1 MATRY
6 RFGVEEFERLFQG
19 VKHLELLRGE
29 IYEMSPMGPKHV
41 GAVARLT
48 HRLVEQFGQEAVV
61 VVQSPLRLAPDSE
74 PEPDLQV
81 LKPPMERY
89 SERLPEP
96 QDVLLLIEV
105 ADTSL
110 EHDRNKLALYAEAG
124 IPEVWIVNLQE
135 GLLEVYREPQGSRY
149 RLREL
154 VPPGEAKAPL
164 AFPDRPIPWS

>member
-1 MATRY
+1 MSTRY

-29 IYEMSPMGPKHV
+29 IYEMGPIGPRHV
-41 GAVARLT
+41 FTVARLDKNLQA
-48 HRLVEQFGQEAVV
+48 HLGKEAIIT
-61 VVQSPLRLAPDSE
+61 VQSPLRIPPHSE
-74 PEPDLQV
+74 PEPDLLV
-81 LKPPMERY
+81 LKPPLEAY